1 MNILFIRSHTFLTN
15 EVENALRQSADHTV
29 TTLSMPLDP
38 DQTAIQ
44 SALDGIGAVVP
55 ALVFVIND
63 AGTDKNGIF
72 IRELIKCG
80 CHIVNWFHDYPLYE
94 VLFASRVLLT
104 DPQIIYLVSEK
115 SFVDLMKSRRCT
127 AFFMPL
133 AADHSYFPPSHE
145 TNFLYDVS
153 FVGNSSSLF
162 IDSIMTEHRGKEID
176 KLLPL
181 LASLKKQYYSNPQSD
196 IRQYIVYNK
205 AQWSQVTLLDDN
217 EVIFLL
223 EWLCGYFYRRDF
235 IVGVSEHFKQRFIC
249 FGDGDWEHFIKQS
262 QVSAEA
268 CYYTTLHKCYAS
280 TKVNLNI
287 NRIQIRTS
295 FTQRIFDCAA
305 CGAFLLTD
313 KRELNGNYFNLD
325 GSDQELVE
333 FTSLKDCIDKTEYFI
348 THDKERQA
356 IAARAQKKVLE
367 LHTYKRRIASILTIC
382 KDVWGI

>member
-29 TTLSMPLDP
+29 TTLSMPINP
-38 DQTAIQ
+38 DQTAIR
-44 SALDGIGAVVP
+44 SALDRISAVVP

-63 AGTDKNGIF
+63 AGTDRDGIF
-72 IRELIKCG
+72 VKELIKRG
-80 CHIVNWFHDYPLYE
+80 CFIVNWFHDYPLYE
-94 VLFASRVLLT
+94 EIFSGRVLLT
-104 DPQIIYLVSEK
+104 DPHIVYLVSER
-115 SFVDLMKSRRCT
+115 SFVDILRTRGCQT
-127 AFFMPL
+127 FFMPL
-133 AADHSYFPPSHE
+133 ATDPSYFPK
-145 TNFLYDVS
+145 TDDTGFLHDVS

-162 IDSIMTEHRGKEID
+162 IDSIMTEYRGNEIN

-181 LASLKKQYYSNPQSD
+181 LASLKKQYYANPQTD
-196 IRQYIVYNK
+196 IRKYILDNK
-205 AQWSQVTLLDDN
+205 ALWVDKTSLD
-217 EVIFLL
+217 EHETIFLL

-235 IVGVSEHFKQRFIC
+235 VVAVSDHFKERFVC
-249 FGDGDWEHFIKQS
+249 FGDGDWEHFIKES
-262 QVSAEA
+262 KVSAEA
-268 CYYTTLHKCYAS
+268 CYYTTLYKCYAS

-313 KRELNGNYFNLD
+313 KRELNSSYFTPD

-333 FTSLKDCIDKTEYFI
+333 FTSLTDCIDKTEYFI
-348 THDKERQA
+348 THENDRLA

-367 LHTYKRRIASILTIC
+367 LHTYDNRITSILAIC
-382 KDVWGI
+382 KDLWGV